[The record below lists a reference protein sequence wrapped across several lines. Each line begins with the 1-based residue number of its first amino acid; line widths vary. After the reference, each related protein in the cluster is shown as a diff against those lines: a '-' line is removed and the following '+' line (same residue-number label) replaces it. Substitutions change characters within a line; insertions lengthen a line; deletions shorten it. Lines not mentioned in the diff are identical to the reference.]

1 MVGGSMTRVVIPFK
15 DAPTLF
21 VQVVGKNGKRRELRG
36 IVDPA
41 AQYVIIPK
49 VDALHLGYEPAY
61 REMMIGLTEESGFL
75 LAYTI
80 AGPIEAVEITID
92 EIRVGDLVVK
102 NVAALPHDLP
112 METGVDVI
120 LGHSFLSKLK
130 AVVIDYE
137 KKQLVLEDSSQQQ
150 TEAKEKKEGAA

>member
-1 MVGGSMTRVVIPFK
+1 MTKVVIPFK

-21 VQVVGKNGKRRELRG
+21 IQIVGKNGKRRELRA
-36 IVDPA
+36 IIDPA

-49 VDALHLGYEPAY
+49 VDALQLGYEPAY
-61 REMMIGLTEESGFL
+61 KEMLVGLSEEVGYL

-80 AGPIEAVEITID
+80 AGPIEVLDIMID

-102 NVAALPHDLP
+102 NVMALPYDVP
-112 METGVDVI
+112 METGVDVV

-130 AVVIDYE
+130 TVIIDYE
-137 KKQLVLEDSSQQQ
+137 KKQLVLEDSPQQQ
-150 TEAKEKKEGAA
+150 TEDKEKKEATV

>member
-1 MVGGSMTRVVIPFK
+1 MTRVVIPFK

-21 VQVVGKNGKRRELRG
+21 VQIVGSNGKRRELRA

-61 REMMIGLTEESGFL
+61 KETMIGLTEESGYL

-80 AGPIEAVEITID
+80 AGLIEGIEITID

-102 NVAALPHDLP
+102 DVAALPYDIP
-112 METGVDVI
+112 METGVDVV
-120 LGHSFLSKLK
+120 LGHSFLSRLK
-130 AVVIDYE
+130 TVIIDYE
-137 KKQLVLEDSSQQQ
+137 KKQLTLEDSSQQQ
-150 TEAKEKKEGAA
+150 TEDKEKKEGIV